1 MKPKEKRHKSAP
13 AAAMEKLGLLGKKQK
28 EPTPGQIATQN
39 RDIGADIIG
48 TLRSIDFASGRLK
61 DVTDEG
67 DPKMLSSVR
76 NKLVNQLKEMPT
88 IFDDMKDVGNV
99 LLYSAKA
106 WKAAVQDGYPNKAYW
121 ARSALTVGVGYLW
134 GNVPEDKEE
143 QRDAILKS
151 RIAYMNDYK
160 AMIQLNETLDHLDR
174 SISAIQ
180 REIDEKRKAEK
191 QFSSEMKQRKA
202 SDEGLKALASIEGSV
217 DNVDMLSTEDRE
229 LLEWINKNKV
239 NSQAI
244 VMKEREC
251 ASQKAKRIT
260 CWQEMEPVAL
270 RLKENPDAVVRNL
283 TGEVAGMIKKLQD
296 EQAARWAEA
305 KTVNDM
311 IAQSLAG
318 MKAIE
323 NGVDAQLLRADT
335 VGYMKEVVLGSDT
348 GRKNERLVSDR
359 VNEWKREIKN
369 REAREAIAKTQNE
382 ELQKQYEAVEETVDS
397 VVEST
402 HEDNSEQVQYNTV
415 G

>member
-39 RDIGADIIG
+39 RDIGADIIS

-217 DNVDMLSTEDRE
+217 DNVDMLSAEDRE

-323 NGVDAQLLRADT
+323 NGVDAQSLRADT

-369 REAREAIAKTQNE
+369 REAREAIAKAQNE

>member
-39 RDIGADIIG
+39 RDIGADIIS

-323 NGVDAQLLRADT
+323 NGVDAQSLRADT

-369 REAREAIAKTQNE
+369 REAREAIAKAQNE

>member
-323 NGVDAQLLRADT
+323 NGVDAQSLRADT

-369 REAREAIAKTQNE
+369 REAREAIAKAQNE

>member
-217 DNVDMLSTEDRE
+217 DNADMLSAEERE

-323 NGVDAQLLRADT
+323 NGVDAQSLRADT

-369 REAREAIAKTQNE
+369 REAREAIAKAQNE

-397 VVEST
+397 VMEST
-402 HEDNSEQVQYNTV
+402 NEDNSEQVQYNTV

>member
-67 DPKMLSSVR
+67 DPKMLSAVR

-180 REIDEKRKAEK
+180 REIDEKREAEK

-323 NGVDAQLLRADT
+323 NGVDAQSLRADT

-369 REAREAIAKTQNE
+369 REAREAIAKAQNE

-397 VVEST
+397 VMEST
-402 HEDNSEQVQYNTV
+402 NEDNSEQVQYNTV

>member
-217 DNVDMLSTEDRE
+217 DNVDMLSAEERE

-323 NGVDAQLLRADT
+323 NGVDAQSLRADT

-369 REAREAIAKTQNE
+369 REAREAIAKAQNE

>member
-217 DNVDMLSTEDRE
+217 DNVDMLSAEERE

-323 NGVDAQLLRADT
+323 NGVDAQSLRADT

-369 REAREAIAKTQNE
+369 REAREAIAKAQNE

-397 VVEST
+397 VMEST
-402 HEDNSEQVQYNTV
+402 NEDNSEQVQYNTV

>member
-180 REIDEKRKAEK
+180 REIDEKREAEK

-217 DNVDMLSTEDRE
+217 DNVDMLSAEERE

-323 NGVDAQLLRADT
+323 NGVDAQSLRADT

-369 REAREAIAKTQNE
+369 REAREAIAKAQNE

-397 VVEST
+397 VMEST
-402 HEDNSEQVQYNTV
+402 NEDNSEQVQYNTV

>member
-1 MKPKEKRHKSAP
+1 M
-13 AAAMEKLGLLGKKQK
+13 
-28 EPTPGQIATQN
+28 
-39 RDIGADIIG
+39 
-48 TLRSIDFASGRLK
+48 
-61 DVTDEG
+61 
-67 DPKMLSSVR
+67 
-76 NKLVNQLKEMPT
+76 
-88 IFDDMKDVGNV
+88 
-99 LLYSAKA
+99 
-106 WKAAVQDGYPNKAYW
+106 
-121 ARSALTVGVGYLW
+121 GVGYLW

-217 DNVDMLSTEDRE
+217 DNADMLSAEERE

-323 NGVDAQLLRADT
+323 NGVDAQSLRADT

-369 REAREAIAKTQNE
+369 REAREAIAKAQNE

-397 VVEST
+397 VMEST
-402 HEDNSEQVQYNTV
+402 NEDNSEQVQYNTV

>member
-323 NGVDAQLLRADT
+323 NGVDAQSLRADT

-369 REAREAIAKTQNE
+369 REAREAIAKAQNE

-397 VVEST
+397 VMEST
-402 HEDNSEQVQYNTV
+402 NEDNSEQVQYNTV